1 MRGLK
6 RCVVLSAWVLWSVA
20 VPVAANAQERDGFWF
35 GIGGGGGSAAITC
48 DDCNEGR
55 ESSGVAS
62 IRLGWTLS
70 KRLLIGGEVNVW
82 DKTFVVVDEGVK
94 ATATDGLYNF
104 AGTLTFYPK
113 VTSGFFVKGGAGMSA
128 ADIQLDVAGTNVT
141 VNLGTGPG
149 LIAGAGYD
157 FRVGR
162 KISVT
167 PAVNAWYGQL
177 GDVKLAGERF
187 LKLAGEPF
195 LNNWK
200 HNVID
205 FTLGITFH

>member
-1 MRGLK
+1 MK
-6 RCVVLSAWVLWSVA
+6 RHLRLLIVLSVWALWSVA
-20 VPVAANAQERDGFWF
+20 MPSAATAQERDGFWF

-48 DDCNEGR
+48 DDCDEGR
-55 ESSGVAS
+55 ENSGVAG
-62 IRLGWTLS
+62 IRLGWTLT
-70 KRLLIGGEVNVW
+70 KRLLIGGELNVW
-82 DKTFVVVDEGVK
+82 DKAFAVDEGVK
-94 ATATDGLYNF
+94 ATAGLYNV

-128 ADIQLDVAGTNVT
+128 ADLQFNVAGTNVT
-141 VNLGTGPG
+141 VDVGTGPG

-162 KISVT
+162 KVSVT
-167 PAVNAWYGQL
+167 PAVNVWYGQL
-177 GDVKLAGERF
+177 GDVSLAGAPP
-187 LKLAGEPF
+187 LK
-195 LNNWK
+195 NWK